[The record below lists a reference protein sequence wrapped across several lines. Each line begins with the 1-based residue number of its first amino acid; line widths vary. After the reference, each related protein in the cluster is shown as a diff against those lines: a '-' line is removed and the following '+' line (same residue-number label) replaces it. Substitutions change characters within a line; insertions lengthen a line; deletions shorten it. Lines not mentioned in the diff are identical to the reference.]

1 MSMQDV
7 SMDQGGYSD
16 LVHRRGHVHSLFCL
30 PKGDCSI
37 NFKVIKKNVLPHIV
51 FGSLDIPFFV
61 CIPFV
66 QLLLLC
72 LMCIQNPIF
81 VIFGS
86 RPQGMQYC

>member
-1 MSMQDV
+1 MSVWIKEGILIWCIEEGM
-7 SMDQGGYSD
+7 ST
-16 LVHRRGHVHSLFCL
+16 HCFAF
-30 PKGDCSI
+30 PKVIWLI
-37 NFKVIKKNVLPHIV
+37 NFKVIKEEKKLTHIV

-72 LMCIQNPIF
+72 LMCIKNPFF
-81 VIFGS
+81 VIFEF